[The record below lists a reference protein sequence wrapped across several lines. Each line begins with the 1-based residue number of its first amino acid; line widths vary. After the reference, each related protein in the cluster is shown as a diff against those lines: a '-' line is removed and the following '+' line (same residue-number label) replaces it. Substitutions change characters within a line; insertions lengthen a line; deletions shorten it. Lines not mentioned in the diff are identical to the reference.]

1 MAHILVVDD
10 EERIREVIKKY
21 AQWEGYEVT
30 ESVSGEEAVE
40 LCKEKEYDLIV
51 MDVMMPGMDGFLAC
65 KEIKE
70 YRDIPVLMLSARGE
84 EYDRIHG
91 FEVGVDDYVVK
102 PFSPRELM
110 LRIKVILGR
119 KQNGKIKEIFQK
131 QGFILNFSSREVFI
145 DGRKVNMTNKEYELL
160 CCLVKNKGIALTREK
175 LLSDVWGYN
184 YCGDDRTLD
193 THIKLLR
200 NSLGEYRELLVTLR
214 GVGYR
219 FEA

>member
-1 MAHILVVDD
+1 
-10 EERIREVIKKY
+10 
-21 AQWEGYEVT
+21 
-30 ESVSGEEAVE
+30 
-40 LCKEKEYDLIV
+40 
-51 MDVMMPGMDGFLAC
+51 
-65 KEIKE
+65 
-70 YRDIPVLMLSARGE
+70 
-84 EYDRIHG
+84 
-91 FEVGVDDYVVK
+91 
-102 PFSPRELM
+102 M

>member
-70 YRDIPVLMLSARGE
+70 YKDIPVLMLSARGE

-175 LLSDVWGYN
+175 LLSEVWGYN